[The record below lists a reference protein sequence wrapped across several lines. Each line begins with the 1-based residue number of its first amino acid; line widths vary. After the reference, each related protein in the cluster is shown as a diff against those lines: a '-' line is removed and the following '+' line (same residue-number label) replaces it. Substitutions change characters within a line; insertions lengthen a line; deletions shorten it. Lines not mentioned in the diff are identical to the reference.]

1 MCGSRNFHRGWGG
14 LGPTDR
20 KKVLTMLY
28 FSPQLILQR
37 GPMVYFKDNFSR
49 FQRSIFS
56 RGGPIAN
63 SYMETQGT
71 VIFQGG
77 GGSRPP
83 PPLLGPRLQWYT
95 KLNNFSVL
103 ERFEPISEAFSSAE
117 SRQGQNSNGA
127 NL

>member
-1 MCGSRNFHRGWGG
+1 MRIQEFSQGGGGG

-20 KKVLTMLY
+20 KKVLTTLY

-37 GPMVYFKDNFSR
+37 GLMVYFKDNFSR

-77 GGSRPP
+77 SRPP
-83 PPLLGPRLQWYT
+83 SPLLGPRLQWYT

-103 ERFEPISEAFSSAE
+103 ERFEPISEAYSSAE
-117 SRQGQNSNGA
+117 SRQGQNSKGA